1 MTTSKNSGGAVSL
14 KGVIGPAFYETH
26 RLIRAGKIDEAVEK
40 GGRASLK
47 SSYVSVEVVLQLLRH
62 PDCHALVTRQVA
74 DTMRDSVYAQILWAI
89 DKLGLGEKFR
99 CTQSPLQCVYLPT
112 GQRILFR
119 GLDDPQKIKSIKLP
133 FGYIGIVWFEE
144 ADQIK
149 GGEEAV
155 RNVQQSAL
163 RGGEYGLTF
172 ISFNPP
178 AASRNW
184 ANRYARAERR
194 GKFVHHSSYLQAP
207 AEWLGP
213 KFLAQA
219 EYIKETQPTKYRHEY
234 LGEAVG
240 NGTQVFEN
248 LVLEPIDGK
257 TIRSFDRPLNG
268 VDWGWYPDAWAYN
281 RVQYDAARRTLY
293 IYDELTRWRT
303 ANRDTAHLLLARG
316 VGTETGGPLTADSA
330 EPKSCGDYRAEGLPC
345 REAVKGP
352 GSVNQSMKW
361 LQSLAAICIDP
372 KRCPD
377 TAREFGEYE
386 YEVGKDGQVL
396 PGYPDADNH
405 HIDAVRYATNR
416 LWTRRG
422 T

>member
-1 MTTSKNSGGAVSL
+1 MC
-14 KGVIGPAFYETH
+14 
-26 RLIRAGKIDEAVEK
+26 IR
-40 GGRASLK
+40 
-47 SSYVSVEVVLQLLRH
+47 
-62 PDCHALVTRQVA
+62 
-74 DTMRDSVYAQILWAI
+74 
-89 DKLGLGEKFR
+89 
-99 CTQSPLQCVYLPT
+99 
-112 GQRILFR
+112 
-119 GLDDPQKIKSIKLP
+119 
-133 FGYIGIVWFEE
+133 
-144 ADQIK
+144 
-149 GGEEAV
+149 
-155 RNVQQSAL
+155 
-163 RGGEYGLTF
+163 
-172 ISFNPP
+172 
-178 AASRNW
+178 
-184 ANRYARAERR
+184 
-194 GKFVHHSSYLQAP
+194 
-207 AEWLGP
+207 
-213 KFLAQA
+213 
-219 EYIKETQPTKYRHEY
+219 
-234 LGEAVG
+234 
-240 NGTQVFEN
+240 
-248 LVLEPIDGK
+248 
-257 TIRSFDRPLNG
+257 DR
-268 VDWGWYPDAWAYN
+268 
-281 RVQYDAARRTLY
+281 YDAARRTLY

>member
-1 MTTSKNSGGAVSL
+1 MGGCSTYQIRKIYA
-14 KGVIGPAFYETH
+14 IG
-26 RLIRAGKIDEAVEK
+26 
-40 GGRASLK
+40 
-47 SSYVSVEVVLQLLRH
+47 Q
-62 PDCHALVTRQVA
+62 AL
-74 DTMRDSVYAQILWAI
+74 
-89 DKLGLGEKFR
+89 
-99 CTQSPLQCVYLPT
+99 
-112 GQRILFR
+112 
-119 GLDDPQKIKSIKLP
+119 
-133 FGYIGIVWFEE
+133 GIV
-144 ADQIK
+144 
-149 GGEEAV
+149 
-155 RNVQQSAL
+155 N
-163 RGGEYGLTF
+163 RGGEDALHDLVYGVTGKSSVKELSYSEACKVIGELEARQGT
-172 ISFNPP
+172 PP
-178 AASRNW
+178 PRPKKTNHRKRKPGGVSEGQERKVWALMYRLAAASPST
-184 ANRYARAERR
+184 
-194 GKFVHHSSYLQAP
+194 V
-207 AEWLGP
+207 
-213 KFLAQA
+213 
-219 EYIKETQPTKYRHEY
+219 
-234 LGEAVG
+234 AVG
-240 NGTQVFEN
+240 
-248 LVLEPIDGK
+248 
-257 TIRSFDRPLNG
+257 DRLRAAIKKEAG
-268 VDWGWYPDAWAYN
+268 VDAFADDPFAWLDYKSCNKLIEA
-281 RVQYDAARRTLY
+281 LKGY

>member
-1 MTTSKNSGGAVSL
+1 M
-14 KGVIGPAFYETH
+14 GV
-26 RLIRAGKIDEAVEK
+26 IDEAVEA

-47 SSYVSVEVVLQLLRH
+47 SSYVGTELVLQLLKH
-62 PDCHALVTRQVA
+62 PDCHALVTRQVG

-89 DKLGLGEKFR
+89 DKLGLTTKFK
-99 CTQSPLQCVYLPT
+99 CTQSPLQCTYTPT

>member
-1 MTTSKNSGGAVSL
+1 MTSNKKRVRLSDI
-14 KGVIGPAFYETH
+14 IGPAFYETH
-26 RLIRAGKIDEAVEK
+26 KLIDMGVIDEAVES

-47 SSYVSVEVVLQLLRH
+47 SSYVGTELVLQLLKH
-62 PDCHALVTRQVA
+62 PDCHALVTRQVG

-89 DKLGLGEKFR
+89 DKLGLTTKFK
-99 CTQSPLQCVYLPT
+99 CTQSPLQCTYLPT

>member
-1 MTTSKNSGGAVSL
+1 MSL

-26 RLIRAGKIDEAVEK
+26 RLIRGGRSTRRWRK

>member
-1 MTTSKNSGGAVSL
+1 MTTSKNSGAAVSR